1 MLMYRLTKRLEISAA
16 HRLNLPYP
24 SRCTEVHGHNF
35 IVEVTCESDTLNE
48 QGMVVDF
55 SHIREAVMVYDH
67 KYLNDFFEQPTAE
80 NLARAIC
87 EKVPYCVS
95 VKVQESENNVAEYI
109 K

>member
-1 MLMYRLTKRLEISAA
+1 MYRLTKRLEISAA

-35 IVEVTCESDTLNE
+35 IIEVTCESDTLNE

-67 KYLNDFFEQPTAE
+67 KNLNDFFEQPTAE

-87 EKVPYCVS
+87 EKVPHCVA
-95 VKVQESENNVAEYI
+95 VKVQESENNVAEYV
-109 K
+109 KP

>member
-1 MLMYRLTKRLEISAA
+1 MYRLTKRLEISAA

-35 IVEVTCESDTLNE
+35 IIEVTCESDTLNE

-87 EKVPYCVS
+87 EKVPHCVS